1 MSYTVLIPARM
12 GSQRLPGKPL
22 ADIHGKPMIQRVF
35 EQTRLSNASRTV
47 VATDDQAIFD
57 SVIGF
62 GGEVVMTGSHH
73 ISGTDRLAEACD
85 ILQIPADTTIV
96 NVQGDEPLIPPAC
109 IDQVAKVLQQ
119 SSCDMATLC
128 QPLTEQAHWHDP
140 NVVKVVRNQRQE
152 ALYFSRASIP
162 FERAAL
168 AGRGEVAELTER
180 YRHVGIY
187 AYSVGF
193 LREFVSW
200 GACHLEETEKL
211 EQLRALYH
219 GARIMACVADVLI
232 PPGIDTADD
241 LYKVRQILAKKDS
254 K

>member
-1 MSYTVLIPARM
+1 
-12 GSQRLPGKPL
+12 
-22 ADIHGKPMIQRVF
+22 
-35 EQTRLSNASRTV
+35 
-47 VATDDQAIFD
+47 
-57 SVIGF
+57 
-62 GGEVVMTGSHH
+62 
-73 ISGTDRLAEACD
+73 
-85 ILQIPADTTIV
+85 
-96 NVQGDEPLIPPAC
+96 
-109 IDQVAKVLQQ
+109 
-119 SSCDMATLC
+119 MATLC